1 MPGIRRMRRMS
12 TLFFNNQ
19 HDADVIESFY
29 TSRKEK
35 EKVKKGEN
43 ARMGR
48 RR

>member
-35 EKVKKGEN
+35 EKGEN